1 MALLLLIED
10 DPEQL
15 ALRRMVLEGAG
26 HEVLEAGSAHAAA
39 AQLDQSHP
47 HAIVL
52 DLRLPREEDGIALAG
67 ALASR
72 VPVIVLT
79 GASLSTVEG
88 LPVFRAL
95 RKPCPAPDL
104 LKAVEDAVGGNG
116 NRG

>member
-1 MALLLLIED
+1 MALLLVIED

-15 ALRRMVLEGAG
+15 ALRRMMLEVAG
-26 HEVLEAGSAHAAA
+26 HEVLEADSARAAA
-39 AQLDQSHP
+39 AQLDRSHP
-47 HAIVL
+47 QAIIL

-67 ALASR
+67 PLASR
-72 VPVIVLT
+72 IPVIVLT
-79 GASLSTVEG
+79 GASLSAVKG

-104 LKAVEDAVGGNG
+104 LKAVEDAVSGNG